1 MYILKTVLKKS
12 FELHFVIVQRKTGR
26 VKRIT
31 KLTPV
36 KFWRHQ
42 KGFVCFS
49 NAMCPARFP
58 KKNIIIRRESA
69 KVAEWLLTS
78 IKNFTLEPALNE
90 GIRPAEFISQFHS
103 RGLLLFLLKYNY
115 LRIIYSWYA
124 PFFKCGQK
132 KCNSSGTD
140 SRKVGKRFQCR

>member
-124 PFFKCGQK
+124 PFFKCGQE